1 MNNIISRLI
10 IIAIM
15 YLLASCGANYGIRIR
30 STKQLPSQ
38 EKLINL
44 SVREVNLIHGSPG
57 QFKCNENL
65 SRGNLSF
72 NFEYFINKGL
82 PRKSFLVGVSEARIE
97 INNKWG
103 NIFRSRNGRG
113 RFKVKKEDI
122 YLIHDGKKIAP
133 IIYLKGT
140 DFEVIESEYISYLNN
155 SDDFAVRYITFPINC
170 IDAISKSTKL
180 IIKKIYKDD
189 KIILK
194 DIEFDLILIDDNW
207 NNKPQKIW
215 LE

>member
-1 MNNIISRLI
+1 MNNIISHLI

-15 YLLASCGANYGIRIR
+15 YFLASCGPSYGIRIR
-30 STKQLPSQ
+30 STKQIPSQ

-44 SVREVNLIHGSPG
+44 SVRELSLIHGSPG

-82 PRKSFLVGVSEARIE
+82 SRKNFLVGASEARIE

-113 RFKVKKEDI
+113 RFKIKKEDI
-122 YLIHDGKKIAP
+122 YLIREEKKIVP
-133 IIYLKGT
+133 IIYLNGT
-140 DFEVIESEYISYLNN
+140 DFEVIESEYVVVSIM
-155 SDDFAVRYITFPINC
+155 
-170 IDAISKSTKL
+170 
-180 IIKKIYKDD
+180 
-189 KIILK
+189 
-194 DIEFDLILIDDNW
+194 
-207 NNKPQKIW
+207 
-215 LE
+215 

>member
-1 MNNIISRLI
+1 MNKSIFTLAIIT
-10 IIAIM
+10 IM
-15 YLLASCGANYGIRIR
+15 FFLSSCGPSYGIRIR

-44 SVREVNLIHGSPG
+44 SVREVSLIDGSPG
-57 QFKCNENL
+57 QFKCDENL
-65 SRGNLSF
+65 SRGALFFEFKYMINEELSWPV
-72 NFEYFINKGL
+72 IRSK
-82 PRKSFLVGVSEARIE
+82 SEAR
-97 INNKWG
+97 NKKWK
-103 NIFRSRNGRG
+103 NVFRSKNGRG

-122 YLIHDGKKIAP
+122 YLIHDGSKVVP
-133 IIYLKGT
+133 RIYWGDEDL
-140 DFEVIESEYISYLNN
+140 EAIESNEISYP
-155 SDDFAVRYITFPINC
+155 DDWNRYASNFVTFPITC
-170 IDAISKSTKL
+170 IDAISKPTKL
-180 IIKKIYKDD
+180 VIKKIFKDD